1 MFRVHNIPSTTS
13 VVVVI
18 CLMLSINTYVVGHPS
33 YQKRNNQS
41 VPHTPT
47 AMDRSKSNQKS
58 QENEDQV
65 KKERK
70 QSDNTKKP
78 PVMKVDDGDN
88 AKETQLIQEK
98 RLLAQTISE
107 RVEAGI
113 NSIESPEY
121 KILVQAEMVSVLWRY
136 NNFYAHR
143 VFRELVVNLREL
155 LSEGTSTKSFLN
167 NERKARLRLTIVRK
181 LATLDSDLL
190 KELEFLKEGKEIP
203 ENVSGGWTEEA
214 QSILI
219 AAREE
224 INRNPGKAV
233 KMAKESFAF
242 GQPAGLGGFLRNL
255 SYQDKQ
261 LAEREAISLINLLR
275 DSNSSPTFFV
285 EVANYI
291 FSDENN
297 SEQLKEH
304 YFRAFVAR
312 LRRGIKLDQQSR
324 LLEGYLFSTR
334 DAIKLSI
341 NYPTWQEQFIQL
353 EHELGMLFRS
363 RSASVPAD
371 PGTIKID
378 MSETLPASTG
388 DTAQL
393 KEAVSK
399 AASIVDINSR
409 DKEYVRLAI
418 DAAKKNDEQLAEAIL
433 AKITDKDLRQ
443 GTTTTV
449 YSPLIR
455 KAMSELDWLRS
466 KNLTL
471 KIADPLSRSIIV
483 NEVSSAMLKAQE
495 KDNALQLYAD
505 ALEQLELD
513 GRSLAIV
520 MGHLIL
526 AKPLMTIDEERG
538 FNAVN
543 STIQTLNTTSIPP
556 LYSKQLK
563 INQNVSSWVTSA
575 SFTDFSQSLDVT
587 DMLSSL
593 FQEIAR
599 RNSVVAQVLA
609 SSISHQGLNS
619 LAQLGIVK
627 TIFEDVDRSG
637 KNLKG
642 AKR

>member
-1 MFRVHNIPSTTS
+1 MFRVHTIPSTTS

-18 CLMLSINTYVVGHPS
+18 CLMLSINTYVIGRPS

-47 AMDRSKSNQKS
+47 ATDKSKSNQKS

-78 PVMKVDDGDN
+78 PVMKADDGDN

-143 VFRELVVNLREL
+143 VFKELVVNLREL
-155 LSEGTSTKSFLN
+155 LSEGTSTKSLLN

-224 INRNPGKAV
+224 INRNPEKAV

-291 FSDENN
+291 FSDKNN

-312 LRRGIKLDQQSR
+312 LRRGIKFDQQSR

-353 EHELGMLFRS
+353 EYELGMLFRS

-443 GTTTTV
+443 STTTTV

-455 KAMSELDWLRS
+455 KAISELDWLRS

-495 KDNALQLYAD
+495 KDYALQLYAD
-505 ALEQLELD
+505 ALEQLEFD
-513 GRSLAIV
+513 GGSLAIV
-520 MGHLIL
+520 MSHLIL
-526 AKPLMTIDEERG
+526 AKPLMTIDEGRG

-543 STIQTLNTTSIPP
+543 STIQALNTTAIPP

-563 INQNVSSWVTSA
+563 INRNVSSWVTGA

-599 RNSVVAQVLA
+599 RNNIVAQVLA